1 MLLETAPEHTAGII
15 QIDPDGDLILR
26 VGASLQKNGEPKSFK
41 VCTSTFRR
49 ASPAW
54 RDMLSGP
61 WKEAKLENG
70 SLIIDLPKDSPK
82 HLRVLL
88 DIVHANFEVVPKEPT
103 VDDIAGILVIA
114 EKYDLISR
122 LQPWSDGWASVIR
135 ANLHQQSSS
144 WRTICPL
151 SCTVKHIQIAS
162 AAWRLGCDDVFAQQ
176 TRYFVFNSKMSRTK
190 GGQSRILVTWC
201 DDSQPISAVHAAGLD
216 DFKGI

>member
-1 MLLETAPEHTAGII
+1 MLLKTAPEHTAGII

-26 VGASLQKNGEPKSFK
+26 VGASLQKNGEPKLFK

-61 WKEAKLENG
+61 RKEAKLENG

-103 VDDIAGILVIA
+103 VDDIAGILAIA
-114 EKYDLISR
+114 EKYGLISR
-122 LQPWSDGWASVIR
+122 LQLWSDGWASVIR
-135 ANLHQQSSS
+135 ANLHQQSSY
-144 WRTICPL
+144 CPL
-151 SCTVKHIQIAS
+151 FCTVKHIQIAS

-190 GGQSRILVTWC
+190 GGQPRNLVTWC
-201 DDSQPISAVHAAGLD
+201 GDSQPISALHAAGLD